1 MSVIEKVRT
10 ADAGRLRRRVES
22 RLRELL
28 PVEGATGLQ
37 RAMAEAALR
46 RAHGDANEAA
56 RLLDIAPDRL
66 GGLVGKRE
74 AAR

>member
-1 MSVIEKVRT
+1 MNIGPRADFPYQWAKSFLIAYVVAVPVVGGLT
-10 ADAGRLRRRVES
+10 AGFR
-22 RLRELL
+22 
-28 PVEGATGLQ
+28 
-37 RAMAEAALR
+37 AEAARR